1 MKAIGIYKSAPVET
15 DGLFTQIETDAPVA
29 EGHDILVRVKGVAV
43 NPVDFKVRK
52 GKQDDGAFKVLGWD
66 AAGVVEAVG
75 EDVTLFRPGD
85 EVWYAGD
92 VTRSG
97 SNAQLQLVDERIVAP
112 KPKSLDFAAAA
123 ALPLTT
129 ITAWEAMFDRL
140 LIDRKA
146 ADANAN
152 KTILIIGGAGGVGSI
167 AIQLAKLAGLKV
179 ITTASRPETIS
190 WVKKLG
196 ADQVIN
202 HRNPLDEELAAIDVA
217 NVDYIFCTSETDQ
230 YFDVMASVIAPQG
243 RIVTITEAQENH
255 NVDLLKAKS
264 ASFSYEFMFT
274 RSMFQTAD
282 MIEQHKLL
290 ATVAQLVD
298 EGTIT
303 NTANESFGALSPE
316 SLQKAHALLESGKAI
331 GKIIFDGIAD

>member
-1 MKAIGIYKSAPVET
+1 MKAIGVYKSAPVET
-15 DGLFTQIETDAPVA
+15 EGLFTQIETDTPVA
-29 EGHDILVRVKGVAV
+29 EGRDILVRVKGVAV

-97 SNAQLQLVDERIVAP
+97 SNAQLQVVDERIVAP

-140 LIDRKA
+140 LIDRTA
-146 ADANAN
+146 VDANAD

-179 ITTASRPETIS
+179 ITTASRPETVA
-190 WVKKLG
+190 WVEKLG

-230 YFDVMASVIAPQG
+230 
-243 RIVTITEAQENH
+243 
-255 NVDLLKAKS
+255 DLLKAKS

-298 EGTIT
+298 DGTII

-331 GKIIFDGIAD
+331 GKITFDGIAD